1 MVLTH
6 LIQDRGLEEAE
17 DTVPQMQSSQMQ
29 TAAVKTKR
37 RHLFCLFLLAN
48 IIVWNAVYGLHTAEE
63 DKPLWKAAVMDNLI
77 CKLWRKC
84 PRISKSPQKGV
95 ITGILFNEVK
105 PVALIDNQLV
115 HEGDT
120 IGSIKVIQIGPKK
133 ILFEKKGK
141 RWMQGTQER
150 PDAAW

>member
-1 MVLTH
+1 
-6 LIQDRGLEEAE
+6 
-17 DTVPQMQSSQMQ
+17 MQSSQMQ

-48 IIVWNAVYGLHTAEE
+48 IIVWNTVYGLYAAEE
-63 DKPLWKAAVMDNLI
+63 DTPIWKAAATDNLI

-84 PRISKSPQKGV
+84 PRISISESPQKRV
-95 ITGILFNEVK
+95 VTGILFNEAK
-105 PVALIDNQLV
+105 PVAWIDNQLV

-120 IGSIKVIQIGPKK
+120 IGSIKVIQIGPER

-141 RWMQGTQER
+141 RWMQGTQKR